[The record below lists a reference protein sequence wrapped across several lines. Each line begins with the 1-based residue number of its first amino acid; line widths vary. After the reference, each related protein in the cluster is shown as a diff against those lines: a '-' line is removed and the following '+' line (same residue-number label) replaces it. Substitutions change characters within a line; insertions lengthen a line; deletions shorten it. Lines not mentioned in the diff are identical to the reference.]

1 MPWWVTNVL
10 FPLSPAIIAVIV
22 GLAYVPPLRAAY
34 NAIGQGQLFF
44 VAAALAGQSLSS
56 VPKNDSNSLTV
67 GSLWAILIISVALFT
82 AATIWKDTQPPRR
95 RVADFL
101 VIAGSL
107 GMVVWA
113 INIAVG
119 TPSAP

>member
-1 MPWWVTNVL
+1 M
-10 FPLSPAIIAVIV
+10 FPLSPAIIAVII
-22 GLAYVPPLRAAY
+22 GLAYVSPLRAAY

-44 VAAALAGQSLSS
+44 VAAALAGQSLSLVTKDNS
-56 VPKNDSNSLTV
+56 DSLTV

-82 AATIWKDTQPPRR
+82 AATIWKDTQPPRQ

-101 VIAGSL
+101 IVAGSL
-107 GMVVWA
+107 GMVAWA

-119 TPSAP
+119 VTGAR